1 MNVTD
6 LKPDTVYRPTRSA
19 VGVPNAYA
27 LVLSAPRV
35 KALARRLTK
44 KLRPTTADTRALCG
58 AVEAVNGD
66 GVMLEVFGRY
76 ISQPSGD
83 RVELRRYLGLRFEN
97 HDGKPATVALRAVK
111 SKPGYT
117 QGTKPAEA
125 PSNQE
130 KKEESD
136 APIQP

>member
-1 MNVTD
+1 MNVSD
-6 LKPDTVYRPTRSA
+6 LKPAT
-19 VGVPNAYA
+19 NA

-58 AVEAVNGD
+58 AVAAINGD
-66 GVMLEVFGRY
+66 GVVLEVFGRY

-83 RVELRRYLGLRFEN
+83 RVEMRRYLGLRFET

-117 QGTKPAEA
+117 QGTKPVEP
-125 PSNQE
+125 PSNKQ
-130 KKEESD
+130 KEECD
-136 APIQP
+136 ATVQP